1 MLSNINSQLENKV
14 APGDI
19 THYAI
24 LNIAIPENNHQ
35 LMLEYI
41 DHIDRHN
48 KAMMSDVFPN
58 SGFDIIVPTEFVFDT
73 PFATTMLNHH
83 IKCEM
88 LYYDK
93 TGFKNEVEF
102 REYSAYLMHPRSS
115 ISKTPLMLANH
126 TGIIDSGYR
135 GMIMGAFRWLKQ
147 SDDNTYTVNK
157 YTRLLQICHPSLC
170 RIFVN
175 IVEERDLTSSERGIG
190 GFGSTGR

>member
-1 MLSNINSQLENKV
+1 MLSNITSMLENKV
-14 APGDI
+14 DSGEI
-19 THYAI
+19 THYAV
-24 LNIAIPENNHQ
+24 LNIAIPDNNHQ

-41 DHIDRHN
+41 DHIDKHN
-48 KAMMSDVFPN
+48 KAMLQDKFPN
-58 SGFDIIVPTEFVFDT
+58 SGFDLIVPTEFVFDT
-73 PFATTMLNHH
+73 PFATKMLNHQ
-83 IKCEM
+83 IKAEM

-147 SDDNTYTVNK
+147 SDDNTYTVSK

-170 RIFVN
+170 RVFVN
-175 IVEERDLTSSERGIG
+175 IVEEKELTGTERGDG